1 LELSVIPAATSLK
14 SRCEETRGVRSEI
27 SDLVLFIVGGLL
39 FLGVGMALVLGVEIP
54 HPFSL
59 ALIVAGAMVI
69 VLALIRGRP
78 RASAVL
84 VFLLGLL
91 VLASS
96 GFSYIWWPAQQET
109 KVVTLTKADMQVSEI
124 TMSAKTAAGNVEIGF
139 SDDDALLCE
148 VTVWYY
154 KRTSLLDLGASEEPT
169 ITHEKTGDMLS
180 VNVENSAGNIHVV
193 IGPSLRSSINL
204 SVAAGNID
212 VISTRAHKVE
222 RIEANTV
229 AGNVHISLEA
239 DSLRLL
245 SATTVAG
252 NVECSLVLFGTQ
264 GAHAIG
270 HASLGTASV
279 EVPEGSTG
287 TKTEN
292 AFDLTTPDGSAVD
305 PIASVNLE
313 AAVGNINLSITRG
326 A

>member
-1 LELSVIPAATSLK
+1 MRSAT
-14 SRCEETRGVRSEI
+14 
-27 SDLVLFIVGGLL
+27 SDLVLFVVGGLL
-39 FLGVGMALVLGVEIP
+39 LLGVGVAFILGIEIP
-54 HPFSL
+54 HPLSL
-59 ALIVAGAMVI
+59 ALIIAGATVI
-69 VLALIRGRP
+69 LLALIRGRP

-84 VFLLGLL
+84 VFLLGLF

-96 GFSYIWWPAQQET
+96 GFSNMWWPAQQET
-109 KVVTLTKADMQVSEI
+109 KVVTITRADMQVSEI
-124 TMSAKTAAGNVEIGF
+124 ALSAKTAAGNVEVRF
-139 SDDDALLCE
+139 SDDDTLLCE
-148 VTVWYY
+148 VTVWYSR
-154 KRTSLLDLGASEEPT
+154 RTSLLNLGASEEPT
-169 ITHEKTGDMLS
+169 ITHEKIGDTLS

-212 VISTRAHKVE
+212 VVSTRAHKVE
-222 RIEANTV
+222 RVEANTV
-229 AGNVHISLEA
+229 AGNVHVSLEA